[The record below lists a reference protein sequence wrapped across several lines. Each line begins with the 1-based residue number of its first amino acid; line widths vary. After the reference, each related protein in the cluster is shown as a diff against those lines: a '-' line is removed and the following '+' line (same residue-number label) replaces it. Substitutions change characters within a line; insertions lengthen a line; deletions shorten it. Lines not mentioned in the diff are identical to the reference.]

1 VVRIHTH
8 PSVLWENEKILPY
21 GMMCVKIPAVKIL
34 DNGIAV
40 IEGDTHISRWVEMEG
55 RLDHDQNS
63 LPIILEHIK
72 EGDWVVD
79 AGAFIG
85 DHTRAYLDRVKDS
98 GRVFA
103 FEPNP
108 EAFKCLVHNCPEA
121 RCEPFG
127 LSDLDGSAGLLVN
140 PNSGASR
147 LYDGDSIVVVKL
159 DDYELP
165 QLNFLKL
172 DVEGWEL
179 KALRGAESII
189 EKHRPVMWIEINKGA
204 LAEQG
209 AEPKD
214 VMRFLFDYDYDFS
227 PYPEE
232 GGPQYDLLCI
242 PCK

>member
-1 VVRIHTH
+1 MWYAFTPTH
-8 PSVLWENEKILPY
+8 QFLGEREDIAIWEDVCQ
-21 GMMCVKIPAVKIL
+21 GVAVKIL

-40 IEGDTHISRWVEMEG
+40 IEGDTHISKWVEMEG

-79 AGAFIG
+79 GGACIG
-85 DHTRAYLDRVKDS
+85 DHTIAYLNKVGS
-98 GRVFA
+98 QGHVLA
-103 FEPNP
+103 FEPNHL
-108 EAFKCLVHNCPEA
+108 AFECLKHNCKGA
-121 RCEPFG
+121 ACLPFG
-127 LSDLDGSAGLLVN
+127 LSDLSGNAGILQN

-147 LYDGDSIVVVKL
+147 LVNGDGIILVRL

-165 QLNFLKL
+165 RLDFLKL

-179 KALRGAESII
+179 KALRGAESTI
-189 EKHRPVMWIEINKGA
+189 EKHRPIMWIEINKGA

-214 VMRFLFDYDYDFS
+214 IMRFLFDYDYDFS